1 MLILSRVCAE
11 FRDRHGTVIYRVT
24 PETRLTFREA
34 PEAIREDPLFELLI
48 REGSLEASMTPVQ
61 QKQLENA
68 PLEGA
73 DAAGRKPA
81 ASSSRASGRKSRAKD
96 EPAAEIKPDEEKPEQ
111 EPES

>member
-11 FRDRHGTVIYRVT
+11 FRDRSGTVIYRVT

-34 PEAIREDPLFELLI
+34 PEAIRQDPLFELLI

-81 ASSSRASGRKSRAKD
+81 AASSRAGRKTKAKE